1 MTFPSTHRF
10 PPSRCRL
17 LAVTIGLAAL
27 GAQAETSPWYL
38 GGGLGLSHESNIYRL
53 ADGAVPPA
61 GAQRTDNIT
70 SATLLGGLDQPIGR
84 QRLYGSATLRNN
96 RYARNT
102 GLDNTG
108 YGLRL
113 GLDWSTVE
121 RLSGTLNLQANRE
134 LAFANPDN
142 AVPTLARRNIARTS
156 QFDGAIRYGLIAK
169 WQAEATFGHRTLGY
183 SAEEYRS
190 REFNESWVS
199 TGVRYRPSGALSMG
213 LALRQNQGRYPG
225 FRALAGGGFAAD
237 TFRRRDIDL
246 TGDWIA
252 SGASTVNLRLSGGH
266 MSHSEASQRDYSG
279 LTGELRWVWK
289 PTGKLSFSTALA
301 RETGQEFGV
310 SSAFLV
316 TGADLSRTVN
326 ALRSQV
332 GYELSSKISL
342 NAGAS
347 YSRRLLADKVTPV
360 IGAPFVTDGADHTTA
375 ITLGARWTPTRS
387 TQISCDYS
395 HERRGSDGHLST
407 PYGANV
413 FGCVGQLT
421 LQ

>member
-1 MTFPSTHRF
+1 MA
-10 PPSRCRL
+10 L
-17 LAVTIGLAAL
+17 GLAAL
-27 GAQAETSPWYL
+27 GAQAETSPWYVGGAL
-38 GGGLGLSHESNIYRL
+38 GFSHESNIYRL
-53 ADGAVPPA
+53 ADGVTAPA
-61 GAQRTDNIT
+61 GTQRTDNVT
-70 SATLLGGLDQPIGR
+70 TATLLGGLDQPIGR
-84 QRLYGSATLRNN
+84 QHLFGSATLRNS
-96 RYARNT
+96 RYANNS

-113 GLDWSTVE
+113 GLDWSTIE

-142 AVPTLARRNIARTS
+142 AVPTLLQRNIARTS
-156 QFDGAIRYGLIAK
+156 QFDGAIRYGLVAR

-199 TGVRYRPSGALSMG
+199 TGLRYRPSGALSLG
-213 LALRQNQGRYPG
+213 VAVRQNQGRYPG

-237 TFRRRDIDL
+237 TFRRHDIDL
-246 TGDWIA
+246 TGEWIA
-252 SGASTVNLRLSGGH
+252 SGASTLNLRLSGGRLR
-266 MSHSEASQRDYSG
+266 HSEASQRDYSG
-279 LTGELRWVWK
+279 LTGELRWAWR
-289 PTGKLSFSTALA
+289 PTGKLSISTALA
-301 RETGQEFGV
+301 RETGQEFGA
-310 SSAFLV
+310 SSTFLI
-316 TGADLSRTVN
+316 TGTDLSRTVN
-326 ALRSQV
+326 ALRTQV
-332 GYELSSKISL
+332 GYELSSKINL

-347 YSRRLLADKVTPV
+347 YSRRLLADTVTTV
-360 IGAPFVTDGADHTTA
+360 IGSPFVTDGNDHTTA

-387 TQISCDYS
+387 TQLSCDYS
-395 HERRGSDGHLST
+395 RERRGSDGHLST